1 MKITIEKLPMT
12 DDLREQVVIAFDDRT
27 ETYQSLPCLP
37 GMPGGTQQLAIR
49 GLADMVAHVLL
60 EKLYPECA
68 TGHQKVHHMDGSHHM
83 EATGLASET
92 PGAYYSESLR
102 RWVIES
108 RRETPEE
115 LRRRT
120 HFENIA
126 RATTTP

>member
-12 DDLREQVVIAFDDRT
+12 DDLREQVAISFGDRS
-27 ETYQSLPCLP
+27 EIYQSLPCLP

-49 GLADMVAHVLL
+49 GLADMLAHVLL

-68 TGHQKVHHMDGSHHM
+68 TGYQKVHHMDGSHHM

-92 PGAYYSESLR
+92 PGAYYSESLK
-102 RWVIES
+102 RWVMAS

-115 LRRRT
+115 LLRRT

-126 RATTTP
+126 RSFIP